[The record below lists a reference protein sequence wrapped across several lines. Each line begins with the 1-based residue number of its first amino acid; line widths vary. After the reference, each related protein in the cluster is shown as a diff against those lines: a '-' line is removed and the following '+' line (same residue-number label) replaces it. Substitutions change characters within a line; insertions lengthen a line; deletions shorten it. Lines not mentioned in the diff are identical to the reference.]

1 MVSNVFKAFL
11 EIFCWETNTCL
22 TPHGELGFSLPDML
36 ALSHLP
42 ARGFPY
48 EEFFPTNEE
57 LEVIRQSNPTFY
69 HVMAELFLYF
79 QIIPYLY
86 DQDNRVGVKH
96 WMLHFFGVH
105 ETNKGKRGEV
115 KVQFRYPSTEGTFLW
130 LPSTSYHLSPLLAKL
145 WITSLSNSLSS

>member
-1 MVSNVFKAFL
+1 
-11 EIFCWETNTCL
+11 
-22 TPHGELGFSLPDML
+22 ML

-79 QIIPYLY
+79 LIIPIFI
-86 DQDNRVGVKH
+86 DKDNLMALSTG
-96 WMLHFFGVH
+96 HFFGVH
-105 ETNKGKRGEV
+105 ETGKRGEV